1 VRGDRFKAARLNV
14 SPGPVAALG
23 EGQEPECSGGEA
35 GDRGGLAALGGKSA
49 SIDSSNQSKNGL
61 DGLINRNAEVTN
73 GTKSKDENNNHSG
86 NLLASKSAKL
96 LAATGFDYLVTLSR
110 SLGCREFP
118 VFGHWMHV

>member
-1 VRGDRFKAARLNV
+1 
-14 SPGPVAALG
+14 
-23 EGQEPECSGGEA
+23 
-35 GDRGGLAALGGKSA
+35 LAALGGKSA